1 MTATL
6 TRTALAALL
15 VLGASAGAQPVALV
29 GGRVHT
35 GDGTVLDNATVVIE
49 DGRIAAV
56 EVGMA
61 PPAGARTID
70 VQGRWVTPGLFDTYS
85 QVGLI
90 EIGTSTAEGRLGEND
105 VSASFQVFEAVNPA
119 SQLIPVTRA
128 AGITTVVAAPSGG
141 LISGQAAVLRLAGE
155 TLDEVVV
162 DPSVAVVAHLDAGS
176 RSAGGGSRA
185 GAVARLRRVLEDAR
199 EYDARREDYRTGR
212 MQPLSA
218 DAADLDALVPVVR
231 GEQPLLV
238 TANRRSDIESALRLA
253 DEFDL
258 RLVLVRAKEAWQ
270 VADRLAARGV
280 PVVLD
285 PLDNIPS
292 YDSPSPRLDNAARLS
307 AAGVEVV
314 FASFESHDARTIRQ
328 AAGNAVA
335 NGMGWE
341 AALRALTA
349 APAALLGLD
358 DRGTLAPGQT
368 ADLVVWSGDPF
379 EFSTAAE
386 RVFIGGTEASLRSR
400 QRVLMERYRAGN

>member
-185 GAVARLRRVLEDAR
+185 GAVARLVVPQATIRASLVQMGPHRI
-199 EYDARREDYRTGR
+199 DYSRFDWA
-212 MQPLSA
+212 QVDQNPFFCA
-218 DAADLDALVPVVR
+218 DPVAAAEWEKSLR
-231 GEQPLLV
+231 
-238 TANRRSDIESALRLA
+238 ICALRCT
-253 DEFDL
+253 
-258 RLVLVRAKEAWQ
+258 RTTS
-270 VADRLAARGV
+270 V
-280 PVVLD
+280 P
-285 PLDNIPS
+285 
-292 YDSPSPRLDNAARLS
+292 
-307 AAGVEVV
+307 
-314 FASFESHDARTIRQ
+314 IRRR
-328 AAGNAVA
+328 N
-335 NGMGWE
+335 
-341 AALRALTA
+341 
-349 APAALLGLD
+349 
-358 DRGTLAPGQT
+358 
-368 ADLVVWSGDPF
+368 
-379 EFSTAAE
+379 
-386 RVFIGGTEASLRSR
+386 
-400 QRVLMERYRAGN
+400 